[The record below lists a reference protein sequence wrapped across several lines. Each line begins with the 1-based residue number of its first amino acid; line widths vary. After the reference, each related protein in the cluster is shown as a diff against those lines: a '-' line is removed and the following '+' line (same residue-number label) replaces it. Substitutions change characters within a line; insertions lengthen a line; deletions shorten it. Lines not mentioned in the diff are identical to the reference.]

1 MDGQLVPPLFG
12 LQTAYGLVYI
22 PRSFNVLRKLRRL
35 KFVELTG
42 VEPVSKQGILVL
54 STRLSWP

>member
-22 PRSFNVLRKLRRL
+22 PRKKNLIVFTEWS
-35 KFVELTG
+35 
-42 VEPVSKQGILVL
+42 
-54 STRLSWP
+54 